1 MRCLHTGEFR
11 DGVAPKLDIPW
22 DYERIRPSEDEL
34 RRLSDY
40 EAAMPGDK
48 Y

>member
-1 MRCLHTGEFR
+1 MRRLHLGEFR
-11 DGVAPKLDIPW
+11 DGVVPQPDVSW
-22 DYERIRPSEDEL
+22 DYERIRLSEDEL

>member
-1 MRCLHTGEFR
+1 MRRLHLGEFR
-11 DGVAPKLDIPW
+11 DGVVPQSDVSW

-40 EAAMPGDK
+40 EAAMLGDK